1 MCLVLIIRKILK
13 WSLQLKD
20 HHSPHNLFHLQPFFF
35 FFYFSS
41 VFLPL
46 PPSSVITN
54 SFFSLCNVNRGSD
67 GILVCMVD
75 EDMVKLVCKLFLCH
89 LPAVLLKCS
98 PSRKLEQP
106 PFFLVWYGKSY
117 LYVAKILEIKIPFF
131 VWSKKKRSSFFFCKI
146 IFVPTP

>member
-1 MCLVLIIRKILK
+1 MNRVSGNSPWSCDVDKQKEYMCLVLIIRKILK

-20 HHSPHNLFHLQPFFF
+20 HHSPHNLFHLQPFFFF

-89 LPAVLLKCS
+89 LLAVLLKCS

-106 PFFLVWYGKSY
+106 PFFWFDMENPICMLRKS
-117 LYVAKILEIKIPFF
+117 
-131 VWSKKKRSSFFFCKI
+131 
-146 IFVPTP
+146 